1 MLAVNMCISY
11 FFQYDLAVEMTI
23 SNKPSSRTNF
33 DLVGNYSWQILMTA
47 SHNQKRGNVYRVPY
61 YQFID
66 FILKPCELVPNFT
79 ELFHI

>member
-1 MLAVNMCISY
+1 MLPVNMCTS

-33 DLVGNYSWQILMTA
+33 DLVNNYSWQILMTA
-47 SHNQKRGNVYRVPY
+47 NHNQKRGNVCRVPY

-66 FILKPCELVPNFT
+66 FISKPYELVPNFT
-79 ELFHI
+79 GLFHI